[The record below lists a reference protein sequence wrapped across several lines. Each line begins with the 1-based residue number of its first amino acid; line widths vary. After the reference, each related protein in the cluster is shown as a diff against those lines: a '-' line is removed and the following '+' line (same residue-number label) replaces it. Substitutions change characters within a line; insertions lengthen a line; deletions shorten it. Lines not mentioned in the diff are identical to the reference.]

1 MSRIDNPLMDHE
13 VGVADSTEDST
24 RIDDVRIGAVRPLIS
39 PALLQDELPVPSDVL
54 TLVEKSRVAIADIL
68 HGRDDRL
75 VAVVGS
81 VFDPRS
87 RSGARVRAPPE
98 SRRRCARRRVADRDA
113 RLLREAAHDGRLE
126 GLHQRS
132 AARRQLSH
140 QRRAAARAAVAARC
154 QRHRPADRHRIPR
167 PAEPAIHRGPDRV
180 GRDRRAHDREPEP
193 SAARVGHELPDRLQ
207 ERHRRRRAD
216 RGGRDRRGAREPRV
230 HGHDEDGHGGDLR
243 DARQRRRA
251 RDPARRQE
259 GSELRPRIRRGM
271 LRRAQGGRVCAN
283 R

>member
-1 MSRIDNPLMDHE
+1 MAATTASSPSSGPCSIHDHDQALE
-13 VGVADSTEDST
+13 YAHRLKAAADALAGELLIVMRVYFEKPRTTVGWKGY
-24 RIDDVRIGAVRPLIS
+24 IN
-39 PALLQDELPVPSDVL
+39 
-54 TLVEKSRVAIADIL
+54 
-68 HGRDDRL
+68 
-75 VAVVGS
+75 
-81 VFDPRS
+81 DPR
-87 RSGARVRAPPE
+87 
-98 SRRRCARRRVADRDA
+98 
-113 RLLREAAHDGRLE
+113 LDG
-126 GLHQRS
+126 S
-132 AARRQLSH
+132 LSH

-216 RGGRDRRGAREPRV
+216 RGGRNRRGGREPRV

-271 LRRAQGGRVCAN
+271 LRRAQGGRVARTGDGRLLAREFGQVAPAPDGRRGGCRRADC
-283 R
+283 RRGTRASSA